1 MKTRTAIALII
12 ICFLV
17 PFTIAL
23 ALSYS
28 VQNLSPPIS
37 AVISTDSSNMIEPPA
52 SAVISTDSNNMIEP
66 STSAVI
72 STDSKNMVEPLLS
85 AFLSTNTNKLY
96 SLMTVEVRYSY
107 RVAGTQT
114 GWLETY
120 PSANSTAIYRNQ
132 SIYIKIKVNDSAASA
147 DQHDVRISIYS
158 KATSTWLC
166 RNKSI
171 PYEGYGYF
179 STVEKYDWQVGYYLL
194 QVMAV
199 RKSNGYVCIKN
210 FDDFFKVVVPPAP
223 PAIAVAPTPNLTIMN
238 QTNITKTNIT
248 NITKMNITMKMPSQP
263 PSGGGGGGGGP
274 VASVAQIVQQVFR
287 KAIVNFTNPHGIAGA
302 FSQAQPGSSMDRDN
316 VRIIFLGK
324 DRVIYENKECTRFR
338 FRIEEIGGIPTI
350 AMLEFT
356 NLSASTTKAVLSDS
370 SRVDVLEGSAVVRV
384 ALLPYESVE
393 LDIYTPDGPEG
404 SYLAQILRYMQSPA
418 FWDQTVGFL
427 PIWLIILSILG
438 LLAYAMVRTTKRRTF
453 TYRYR

>member
-1 MKTRTAIALII
+1 M
-12 ICFLV
+12 
-17 PFTIAL
+17 
-23 ALSYS
+23 
-28 VQNLSPPIS
+28 
-37 AVISTDSSNMIEPPA
+37 ISTG
-52 SAVISTDSNNMIEP
+52 SNNAIP
-66 STSAVI
+66 PVNTILS
-72 STDSKNMVEPLLS
+72 STDSKNVISTPLSPAVSTDSKNVIPPINTILSSMDSKNMMGLLS
-85 AFLSTNTNKLY
+85 
-96 SLMTVEVRYSY
+96 VEVRYSY
-107 RVAGTQT
+107 SVGGTAT

-132 SIYIKIKVNDSAASA
+132 SIYIKIKVNDSSASA

-194 QVMAV
+194 QVMAI
-199 RKSNGYVCIKN
+199 RKSDGYVCIKN

-263 PSGGGGGGGGP
+263 PSGGGGGGGP

-427 PIWLIILSILG
+427 PIWLIILSIFG